1 MAASTRAERRML
13 NPDVLLGCVLGT
25 RLPMRPA
32 AADILSAVIAAISD
46 VAARIVA
53 FRSSFTR

>member
-13 NPDVLLGCVLGT
+13 NSGVLLGCVLGT
-25 RLPMRPA
+25 HLPMRPA
-32 AADILSAVIAAISD
+32 AADILSAVIAAFFD

-53 FRSSFTR
+53 SRSSFTR